1 MPYAGPRQMVDQRR
15 HALGCKHI
23 HDLDA
28 RLDALLGIG
37 VEPDLH
43 ARSLHQ
49 YDMVHEV
56 ADDEQRLAA
65 RVYHEAGMSDR
76 VPRGMHCLHAG
87 ENLLAVLVEHDAVPV
102 RDEVLARGERGAFG
116 GSAEPLVVGPE
127 FQVRLGNIDLRVGK
141 IAAAVRRHDPRRY
154 GRCARGWE

>member
-1 MPYAGPRQMVDQRR
+1 MPYAGPRQMVDPRR
-15 HALGCKHI
+15 HALGCEHI

-28 RLDALLGIG
+28 RLDALFGIG

-43 ARSLHQ
+43 ARFLHQ
-49 YDMVHEV
+49 DDMVHEV
-56 ADDEQRLAA
+56 ADDEQQLAA

-116 GSAEPLVVGPE
+116 SLLQREAEFTSLPNRNDPLT
-127 FQVRLGNIDLRVGK
+127 L
-141 IAAAVRRHDPRRY
+141 
-154 GRCARGWE
+154 ARGFGRWYAM